1 MVDQNK
7 NILNRQLGLFDSIM
21 IMMGIVLGAGIF
33 ITTGIMA
40 SAIPSA
46 GLILIAWF
54 TGGLFTLAGALTYAE
69 LGASMPEAGGQYV
82 YLRKAYGPLPGFLS
96 GWILFVVYFSGG
108 IAALAVAFA
117 EYFGF
122 FFPSLSLE
130 NILFETDL
138 SFAGLSLNLKLSA
151 GKLVGAGAILLPTII
166 NIIGTGFGKIIQNIL
181 SVIKIAVLVAIIV
194 LGFTIGKGMTIDFS
208 LNPSGLNIGNLIS
221 GFGIALI
228 AVFWAFD
235 GWNNITIVAGEI
247 KNPGVNIPRTLIL
260 GTLFVTILYI
270 LINYIYLYTLPVDEI
285 SGVVR
290 VAEKTT
296 AVLFGGTTAA
306 IISAAVII
314 STFGSINGSIIT
326 GPRIMYAMSKDGLFF
341 KSAAKIHP
349 KFKTPA
355 ISIVMQAAW
364 AIILVFSGTFEQL
377 LTYIIFVSVI
387 FWIFAS
393 TSVFTLRKKFP
404 DLPRPYKVW
413 GYPYV
418 PFIFIIASI
427 IIMINTLIEKPVES
441 FAGIGITLIGI
452 PVYYYWKKKDSK

>member
-1 MVDQNK
+1 MK
-7 NILNRQLGLFDSIM
+7 
-21 IMMGIVLGAGIF
+21 MGI
-33 ITTGIMA
+33 
-40 SAIPSA
+40 
-46 GLILIAWF
+46 
-54 TGGLFTLAGALTYAE
+54 
-69 LGASMPEAGGQYV
+69 
-82 YLRKAYGPLPGFLS
+82 
-96 GWILFVVYFSGG
+96 
-108 IAALAVAFA
+108 
-117 EYFGF
+117 
-122 FFPSLSLE
+122 
-130 NILFETDL
+130 
-138 SFAGLSLNLKLSA
+138 
-151 GKLVGAGAILLPTII
+151 
-166 NIIGTGFGKIIQNIL
+166 
-181 SVIKIAVLVAIIV
+181 
-194 LGFTIGKGMTIDFS
+194 
-208 LNPSGLNIGNLIS
+208 
-221 GFGIALI
+221 
-228 AVFWAFD
+228 
-235 GWNNITIVAGEI
+235 
-247 KNPGVNIPRTLIL
+247 
-260 GTLFVTILYI
+260 
-270 LINYIYLYTLPVDEI
+270 
-285 SGVVR
+285 
-290 VAEKTT
+290 
-296 AVLFGGTTAA
+296 
-306 IISAAVII
+306 
-314 STFGSINGSIIT
+314 GSINGSIIT